1 VNRCFVIGPIGDKM
15 AAHGSPRRLAY
26 EEALSVYEDVIKPAC
41 AENDLEPI
49 RADGIAVPG
58 EITDQIFRHLLEDEV
73 VIADVSGANPNVMYE
88 LGLRHTTGL
97 LTIQIGEYGQLPFD
111 VQALRT
117 IMFSRSERGL
127 IDARKQLSEV
137 LRIGLAEGTDPLP
150 ATRVWQS
157 RAGGPIP
164 SRTTEDNE
172 ETSPQTEDVA
182 EDERGFVDRMAE
194 IEDDF
199 PILNSTVEE
208 LGGVLETLGAQ
219 AADFGSEIEAISE
232 SASAAQRLT
241 VLTRYGKSLQQP
253 ADDLTRLTSTFAGT
267 MAGLDENVRGLLN
280 DMARDPELLR
290 DENVS
295 PFLEGIAELAS
306 GTREGMEGLNEFATM
321 VGSLGKISRAL
332 KRPGQ
337 QMERAIRAMAK
348 SAALVDDWESAAVAL
363 LRARDT
369 AKALATEVVDA
380 NAESS

>member
-1 VNRCFVIGPIGDKM
+1 MTRCFVIGPIGDKM

-41 AENDLEPI
+41 AENELEPI

-127 IDARKQLSEV
+127 IDARKQLSEA
-137 LRIGLAEGTDPLP
+137 LRIGIAEGTDPLP
-150 ATRVWQS
+150 ATRVWQ
-157 RAGGPIP
+157 GGARSLMAP
-164 SRTTEDNE
+164 RKEDGDE
-172 ETSPQTEDVA
+172 SAPQTEGVA
-182 EDERGFVDRMAE
+182 QDERGFVDRMAE
-194 IEDDF
+194 IEDAF
-199 PILNSTVEE
+199 PILNTTVEE
-208 LGGVLETLGAQ
+208 LGGVLEALAAQ
-219 AADFGSEIEAISE
+219 TADFGSEMETISE

-241 VLTRYGKSLQQP
+241 VLTRYGKSLQKP
-253 ADDLTRLTSTFAGT
+253 ADELTRLTSAFAGT
-267 MAGLDENVRGLLN
+267 MTGLDENVRGLLN
-280 DMARDPELLR
+280 DMARDPGLLV
-290 DENVS
+290 DEEIVA
-295 PFLEGIAELAS
+295 FLESIAELAT

-321 VGSLGKISRAL
+321 VGGLGKISRAL

-337 QMERAIRAMAK
+337 QMERAIRAMAN
-348 SAALVDDWESAAVAL
+348 SAALVDDWESTAVAL
-363 LRARDT
+363 LRARES
-369 AKALATEVVDA
+369 AKSVAAEAADA
-380 NAESS
+380 NC

>member
-1 VNRCFVIGPIGDKM
+1 VTRCFVIGPIGDKM

-41 AENDLEPI
+41 AENELEPI

-127 IDARKQLSEV
+127 IDARKQLSEA
-137 LRIGLAEGTDPLP
+137 LRIGIAEGTDPLP
-150 ATRVWQS
+150 ATRVWQ
-157 RAGGPIP
+157 GGTGGLIP
-164 SRTTEDNE
+164 PRTAEDNE
-172 ETSPQTEDVA
+172 ESAPQTEDAVQ
-182 EDERGFVDRMAE
+182 DDRGFVDRMAE
-194 IEDDF
+194 IEDAF
-199 PILNSTVEE
+199 PVLNSTVEE
-208 LGGVLETLGAQ
+208 LGGVLETLAAQ
-219 AADFGSEIEAISE
+219 ATDFGSEIEAISE

-241 VLTRYGKSLQQP
+241 VLTRYGKNLQEP
-253 ADDLTRLTSTFAGT
+253 ADELTRLTSAFAGT
-267 MAGLDENVRGLLN
+267 MSGLDENVRGLLN
-280 DMARDPELLR
+280 DMARDPALLA
-290 DENVS
+290 DEEVVA
-295 PFLEGIAELAS
+295 FLESIAELAT

-321 VGSLGKISRAL
+321 VGGLGKISRAL

-348 SAALVDDWESAAVAL
+348 SAALVDDWESTAVAL
-363 LRARDT
+363 LRARDS
-369 AKALATEVVDA
+369 AKNLATEAVDA
-380 NAESS
+380 NS